1 MDPIGERLTVVV
13 PAYRSAYLAEALRS
27 LADQTRPVT
36 AHVFDDASPEP
47 VEGICEG
54 FKGRLDVR
62 YHRFERN
69 LGGQDLAAHWNRCIE
84 LVDADWIWLFSD
96 DDVADPR
103 CVESFQER
111 LLNGTRCDVF
121 CFRTRTIGPEGE
133 LVRDHV
139 PPPRW
144 ETAAEYLAARLSGTR
159 ESFVPDHV
167 FRRERWKEV
176 GGFPS
181 YPLAWYADD
190 AFWIEA
196 GRQTGIAGLDSVVN
210 WRRSG
215 QNLSSFHPALC
226 ERKFDALCQFD
237 EHLARGGWWD
247 SLEPSPRAGQILRR
261 EWFWRSFQA
270 IGCAFPPVAWS
281 RLRRGMSDSF
291 PQGALAVHHSFLRSW
306 LFRLTHPV
314 G

>member
-1 MDPIGERLTVVV
+1 MVVV

-36 AHVFDDASPEP
+36 VHVFDDASPEP
-47 VEGICEG
+47 IAGICEG
-54 FKGRLDVR
+54 FRTRMDVR

-69 LGGQDLAAHWNRCIE
+69 LGGKDLSAHWNRCIE
-84 LVDADWIWLFSD
+84 LVDAEWIWLFSD

-103 CVESFQER
+103 CVEAIEER
-111 LLNGTRCDVF
+111 FRDGDRSDVY
-121 CFRTRTIGPEGE
+121 CFHTRTIGPDGE
-133 LVRDHV
+133 LVRDHA
-139 PPPRW
+139 PRPRR
-144 ETAAEYLAARLSGTR
+144 EGATEYLAARLSGAR

-167 FRRERWKEV
+167 FRRGRWKEI
-176 GGFPS
+176 GGFPT

-196 GRQTGIAGLDSVVN
+196 SRETGISCADAVVS

-215 QNLSSFHPALC
+215 RNLSSFHPALC
-226 ERKFDALCQFD
+226 EGKFEALCMFD
-237 EHLARGGWWD
+237 DHLARAGWWE
-247 SLEPSPRAGQILRR
+247 SLEPSPRARRTLRCD
-261 EWFWRSFQA
+261 WFWRSLQA
-270 IGCAFPPVAWS
+270 IGYAFPPSSWS
-281 RLRRGMSDSF
+281 RLRRGLSDSF
-291 PQGALAVHHSFLRSW
+291 PQGALAVHFSFLRSW